1 MNKTTAFDCL
11 RIFENEFIS
20 RVVWAPERA
29 PENAMNQGFIEYTVD
44 KVVGKNF
51 PKIEEE
57 E

>member
-20 RVVWAPERA
+20 RVVWAPE
-29 PENAMNQGFIEYTVD
+29 NAMNQGFIEDTVD
-44 KVVGKNF
+44 KVVDKKF